1 MYLSLMHHL
10 IKNECIEHVSRTAH
24 TFELGTIVLFV
35 RYLLNSLFIYTVS
48 VDWLIH
54 SNFRELST
62 STVLTVGLLIFCLP
76 SLFHHYI
83 RSRRV
88 LYYPNQSDWCC
99 YYNCSVQNQRCCGRN
114 GWFVHL
120 IWMVRKRPKIFT
132 SVFVKI
138 LYFQRSSCC
147 FGDARW
153 LVLNFRGFPSFCE
166 DSKTVEC
173 IYSVVL

>member
-1 MYLSLMHHL
+1 MRWVCRWPNRHKLSSP
-10 IKNECIEHVSRTAH
+10 HVRAPWTHCLSTPSR
-24 TFELGTIVLFV
+24 F
-35 RYLLNSLFIYTVS
+35 
-48 VDWLIH
+48 IH

-62 STVLTVGLLIFCLP
+62 STVSTVGLLISCLL

-132 SVFVKI
+132 SIFVK
-138 LYFQRSSCC
+138 SCI
-147 FGDARW
+147 FNVHRVGW
-153 LVLNFRGFPSFCE
+153 SWSFRGFRSFCE
-166 DSKTVEC
+166 DSKTVGC
-173 IYSVVL
+173 IYTVTSSTPLYFQLNRQTADRRYHTDSTVQ